1 MFRVVIMS
9 ARSNTQQTEIESAM
23 SIIRD
28 DSAQDQRLVLKGN
41 ALVEGRYKLSLIA
54 QKMFI
59 AMVSR
64 VNPTDEKLPGF
75 VLTREELLKM
85 DIGVS
90 KATAYRQFSDA
101 CIELLG
107 LRVSVVERN
116 LKTGEVDETDIN
128 IFSKNTRTW
137 KDQSR
142 TSLKQVDFRF
152 TDDVDPYL
160 RDFSRDI
167 HYTKYLYRFVRDLQ
181 SSHSIRIYELL
192 RRWRNIKETKPV
204 ISKTVFLD
212 DLREMLGVEPSAYP
226 NYSNFKK
233 RIIEPSQKQIE
244 KSTDIRF
251 SFTGV
256 AGGRG
261 RKITAIRFDIYE
273 NRVIEAEAV
282 DEVQE
287 VTGLVIPDG
296 LEIDKSVQDKLT
308 VLFPEELGSKNQQAL
323 YDLFETYDIP
333 AIKESISDFMFA
345 TISKEIKSSPY
356 KYFLGICKNKQKE
369 YSAVS
374 TLEKQE
380 RERRGHRTQDVGR
393 DIDDLLSKLEE
404 D

>member
-1 MFRVVIMS
+1 
-9 ARSNTQQTEIESAM
+9 M

-142 TSLKQVDFRF
+142 TSLKW
-152 TDDVDPYL
+152 
-160 RDFSRDI
+160 SSS
-167 HYTKYLYRFVRDLQ
+167 DL
-181 SSHSIRIYELL
+181 I
-192 RRWRNIKETKPV
+192 
-204 ISKTVFLD
+204 
-212 DLREMLGVEPSAYP
+212 
-226 NYSNFKK
+226 
-233 RIIEPSQKQIE
+233 
-244 KSTDIRF
+244 
-251 SFTGV
+251 
-256 AGGRG
+256 
-261 RKITAIRFDIYE
+261 
-273 NRVIEAEAV
+273 
-282 DEVQE
+282 
-287 VTGLVIPDG
+287 
-296 LEIDKSVQDKLT
+296 
-308 VLFPEELGSKNQQAL
+308 
-323 YDLFETYDIP
+323 
-333 AIKESISDFMFA
+333 
-345 TISKEIKSSPY
+345 
-356 KYFLGICKNKQKE
+356 
-369 YSAVS
+369 
-374 TLEKQE
+374 
-380 RERRGHRTQDVGR
+380 
-393 DIDDLLSKLEE
+393 
-404 D
+404 